1 MDGRGGQGVSLP
13 LHVSAAPEQET
24 SQAFGRG
31 LQRHDLPPPGTRHA
45 ATTSAQRSEDDPQV
59 WATEKQKFSSVGPFP
74 L

>member
-45 ATTSAQRSEDDPQV
+45 ATTSAQRSEDHPQV
-59 WATEKQKFSSVGPFP
+59 WAIEKQTFLMLALF
-74 L
+74 LY